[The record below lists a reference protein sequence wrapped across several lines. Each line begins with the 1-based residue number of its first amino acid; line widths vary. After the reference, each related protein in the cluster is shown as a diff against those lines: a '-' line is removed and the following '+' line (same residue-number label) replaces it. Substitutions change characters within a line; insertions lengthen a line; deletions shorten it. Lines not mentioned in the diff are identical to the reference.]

1 MREQEP
7 QVLRRRRQRRISF
20 LLISQAM
27 FGDTAEALVYFA
39 NADLSFLCLFLCF
52 HEELLN
58 GCPTSGHP
66 HI

>member
-1 MREQEP
+1 
-7 QVLRRRRQRRISF
+7 
-20 LLISQAM
+20 M